1 MIDTGV
7 LLSKLRSFFLMVIQ
21 IDENQIE
28 TFSGVEKQRIDSS
41 YVAQAWVGEKVRV
54 CQWESA
60 RDKMSLH
67 FST

>member
-28 TFSGVEKQRIDSS
+28 TFSGGRKAEDR
-41 YVAQAWVGEKVRV
+41 
-54 CQWESA
+54 
-60 RDKMSLH
+60 
-67 FST
+67 